1 MLSPETSPYLAER
14 QGDDIVTASGTTLL
28 GADDKAGVA
37 IVMTLARHLLAHPE
51 IAHGP
56 IRIAFTP
63 DEEIGR
69 GVHADLPRDLAA
81 DVAYTLDGAE
91 RGEIVFESFSADKA
105 VVRIEGVSIHPG
117 VAKGKLVN
125 ALHLAAK
132 IVDTLP
138 HATLTPET
146 TSGREGFLH
155 VYQMSGTAAAAE
167 LSIILRDFER
177 DALAAHGALVEKV
190 CAAVQAGEPR
200 AKITCAITPQYRNM
214 RYWLEKDMR
223 PVELAREACRQTG
236 LAPFS
241 APVRGGTDGSRLT
254 EMGVP
259 MPQSL
264 HRHAGNPRPPRVG
277 LDRRHGRLRRHV
289 PEARRALGRRAQAL
303 TAAERQS
310 GHEDIGARH
319 AERVGS
325 RIVLVAVGVDVV
337 VAGFDSRIHDAGVST
352 DEVII
357 ARDRVL
363 TRVEEI

>member
-1 MLSPETSPYLAER
+1 
-14 QGDDIVTASGTTLL
+14 
-28 GADDKAGVA
+28 
-37 IVMTLARHLLAHPE
+37 VMTTARHLLAHPE
-51 IAHGP
+51 IPHGP

-69 GVHADLPRDLAA
+69 GVHPDLPRDLAA

-105 VVRIEGVSIHPG
+105 VVRIEGVSVHPG

-132 IVDTLP
+132 IVDALP

-155 VYQMSGTAAAAE
+155 VYQLSGTAAAAE

-200 AKITCAITPQYRNM
+200 ARITCAITPQYRNM
-214 RYWLEKDMR
+214 RYWLETDMR
-223 PVELAREACRQTG
+223 PVELANEACRQTG
-236 LAPFS
+236 VTPFS

-254 EMGVP
+254 ELGVP
-259 MPQSL
+259 CPNLFTGMQEI
-264 HRHAGNPRPPRVG
+264 HGPR
-277 LDRRHGRLRRHV
+277 
-289 PEARRALGRRAQAL
+289 EWIS
-303 TAAERQS
+303 TADMAASVRMCLKLAELWGAERNS
-310 GHEDIGARH
+310 
-319 AERVGS
+319 
-325 RIVLVAVGVDVV
+325 
-337 VAGFDSRIHDAGVST
+337 
-352 DEVII
+352 
-357 ARDRVL
+357 
-363 TRVEEI
+363 

>member
-14 QGDDIVTASGTTLL
+14 KGDDIVTASGTTLL

-37 IVMTLARHLLAHPE
+37 IIMTLARHLLAHPE

-155 VYQMSGTAAAAE
+155 VYQMSGSAAAAE
-167 LSIILRDFER
+167 LHIILRDFER

-200 AKITCAITPQYRNM
+200 AKITCTITPQYRNM
-214 RYWLEKDMR
+214 RYWLETDMR
-223 PVELAREACRQTG
+223 PVELAREACRQAG
-236 LAPFS
+236 LAALLRPC
-241 APVRGGTDGSRLT
+241 PRRHRRLPPHRDGRPL
-254 EMGVP
+254 
-259 MPQSL
+259 PQPL
-264 HRHAGNPRPPRVG
+264 HRHAGNPRPPRMG
-277 LDRRHGRLRRHV
+277 LRPADMAASVRMCLRLA
-289 PEARRALGRRAQAL
+289 ELWG
-303 TAAERQS
+303 AER
-310 GHEDIGARH
+310 
-319 AERVGS
+319 S
-325 RIVLVAVGVDVV
+325 RFGPPAP
-337 VAGFDSRIHDAGVST
+337 AG
-352 DEVII
+352 
-357 ARDRVL
+357 
-363 TRVEEI
+363 